1 MAADLNAGLM
11 FFGDV
16 LLRVRIA
23 ASTVEDGAAGEVVEG
38 IHGSQTAVSE
48 HLAAFVQPEHA
59 PGFRRLQEEAIAEA
73 ARRKG
78 EEWAGLGLALKVR
91 EKAGR
96 HQARGVARLP
106 LLLQH
111 GGDLRGESP
120 PASRVGKVRQA
131 GGAKA
136 GLVLDDLGDPDSG
149 RAAAG
154 ETDQDQYQDQQPE

>member
-73 ARRKG
+73 ARGKG
-78 EEWAGLGLALKVR
+78 EERAGLGLALKVR

-106 LLLQH
+106 LLL
-111 GGDLRGESP
+111 GTGATSAERP
-120 PASRVGKVRQA
+120 PRHPAAERSVK
-131 GGAKA
+131 
-136 GLVLDDLGDPDSG
+136 
-149 RAAAG
+149 RAARKLGSYSTTWGTPTPA
-154 ETDQDQYQDQQPE
+154 EP